1 MTDSLLEQMLQ
12 PISDAISPDVARKL
26 VALRANDAAQ
36 ARIDELAAAC
46 NEGTMTPQQDA
57 EYRALV
63 TTASVIAV
71 LQSKARAVLAK
82 NPAA

>member
-1 MTDSLLEQMLQ
+1 MTESLLEQMLQ

-26 VALRANDAAQ
+26 VALRASDAAQ
-36 ARIDELAAAC
+36 ARIDQLATAC
-46 NEGTMTPQQDA
+46 NEGTMPPQQDA
-57 EYRALV
+57 EYRTLV

-71 LQSKARAVLAK
+71 LQSKARAVLTK